1 MTMEKLTLAGALVLK
16 TRLDL
21 DLVETLYHSTLT
33 EFENLDPIHLRSGAN
48 KTTGPGYQWKKTITE
63 IDSVIKPLLA
73 KHYDVAISKFTT
85 TDSWLLLQTD
95 EEWIDN
101 PVHDHKGAGSVV
113 VVCYLMTDP
122 ATDSISFFDDGDNE
136 SILPVMP
143 GDVLI
148 FSSSVKHRPN
158 KTTTNIVK
166 RVSYNLSFNVEQDET
181 EESKSRME
189 ICNGCD
195 RLMQPV
201 KICKECYCFMPAK
214 TLIPISVC
222 PLGKW

>member
-1 MTMEKLTLAGALVLK
+1 MEKLTLAGALVLK

-21 DLVETLYHSTLT
+21 DLVESLYQETLI
-33 EFENLDPIHLRSGAN
+33 EFDSIDPANLRSGAS
-48 KTTGPGYQWKKTITE
+48 KQPGPGYQWIKTYPQIN
-63 IDSVIKPLLA
+63 SLLVPMLA
-73 KHYDVAISKFTT
+73 EHYDIAINKFTV
-85 TDSWLLLQTD
+85 TDSWVLVQTN
-95 EEWIDN
+95 EAWIDN
-101 PVHDHKGAGSVV
+101 PVHDHKGAGSIV

-122 ATDSISFFDDGDNE
+122 QTDSISFFDDGGNE
-136 SILPVMP
+136 TALPVMP

-166 RVSYNLSFNVEQDET
+166 RISYNISFNVAQDET
-181 EESKSRME
+181 PESKSRMDV
-189 ICNGCD
+189 CNACD

-222 PLGKW
+222 PLDKW